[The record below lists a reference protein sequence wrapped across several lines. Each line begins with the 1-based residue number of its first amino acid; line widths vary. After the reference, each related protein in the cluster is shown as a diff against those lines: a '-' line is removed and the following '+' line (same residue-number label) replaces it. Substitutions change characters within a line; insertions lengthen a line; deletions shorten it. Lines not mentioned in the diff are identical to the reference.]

1 MSAARGRI
9 ARVNEVRRVT
19 LPSGRRVAVRRL
31 AEGGTGRTVV
41 FCHPAP
47 GAGTFDPDPE
57 QTALRDVTL
66 LGVDRPGYGESDPL
80 GPDEWA
86 TVDRAADDV
95 ADLLGAVASGP
106 VGLAGWAAGGRVAL
120 ALGARR
126 PDLVERIVLF
136 GTPAPDSEV
145 PWLPAP
151 LRDRLDALRAEGPA
165 AAHHGLGELFAEEA
179 AAEPHSRRALNL
191 LGGLELDSASLDAV
205 PGSRQ
210 RLADMLAHAFA
221 QGVAGLAA
229 DVAGYCLRPWG
240 FEPSAVSAKTLLL
253 YGSRDPYAANRH
265 ATWWQRRLPQA
276 RMEMLPGAGPLAIV
290 RSWKRALSYLSPMR

>member
-1 MSAARGRI
+1 MDQLRL
-9 ARVNEVRRVT
+9 VT
-19 LPSGRRVAVRRL
+19 LSNGRRVAVRRL

-57 QTALRDVTL
+57 QTTLRDVTL

-80 GPDEWA
+80 APDEWG
-86 TVDRAADDV
+86 TVDRAADDLAEV
-95 ADLLGAVASGP
+95 LDSPGTVASGP
-106 VGLAGWAAGGRVAL
+106 VGLAGWAAGGLVAL
-120 ALGARR
+120 ALAARR
-126 PDLVERIVLF
+126 PDLVERIVVF
-136 GTPAPDSEV
+136 GTPAPDNEL

-151 LRDRLDALRAEGPA
+151 LRDRLDALRAEPPA
-165 AAHHGLGELFAEEA
+165 AAHDGLRELFAEVA
-179 AAEPHSRRALNL
+179 ATEPTSLRALDL
-191 LGGLELDSASLDAV
+191 LGGVALDSASLDAV

-210 RLADMLAHAFA
+210 RLADMLACAFT

-240 FEPSAVSAKTLLL
+240 FEPSAVGAKTLLL

-265 ATWWQRRLPQA
+265 ATWWQRHLPQA

-290 RSWKRALSYLSPMR
+290 RSWKRALSHLSPKR